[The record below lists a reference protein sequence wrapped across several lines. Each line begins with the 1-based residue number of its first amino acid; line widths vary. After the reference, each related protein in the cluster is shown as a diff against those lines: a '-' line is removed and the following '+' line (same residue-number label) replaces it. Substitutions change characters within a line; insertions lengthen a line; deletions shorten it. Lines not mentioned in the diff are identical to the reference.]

1 MSELSTK
8 PYLIRALH
16 EWCTDSGYTP
26 HISVAVDE
34 RCLVPPE
41 HVKDGQIVLNIGS
54 LATHKLELGNEYIE
68 FQARF
73 GGVARQISVPV
84 YAVAAIFARE
94 TGNGMAFEVGEAE
107 DLPEEGMPGQQGND
121 GPRLTPVTSQDEDPE
136 PPPSSPGPGSKRP
149 SLRIVK

>member
-26 HISVAVDE
+26 HLSVVVDE

-94 TGNGMAFEVGEAE
+94 TGNGMAFEVIVPDAAE
-107 DLPEEGMPGQQGND
+107 LEQPGSST
-121 GPRLTPVTSQDEDPE
+121 LSPVVSDDTDPE
-136 PPPSSPGPGSKRP
+136 PPPATPGPGAKRP
-149 SLRIVK
+149 SLRVVK